1 MNMAT
6 PSEDDLKSQK
16 RAEKLRRILLLAFG
30 SLLALMIVA
39 GLAALHSLR
48 HLDGIEQQINERYS
62 AHSQALTTILIS
74 VHVYHDQMDRYLL
87 SGENSQPGIGAADVQ
102 ESGESVR
109 NALKSYPMDTGPEEQ
124 ALLSEIQQKF
134 TEQENSF
141 AILVRLGPGVN
152 SQERQ
157 RSVSEQMM
165 LRHAYILQVS
175 QEVSSL
181 NNNKLT
187 GAKQS
192 LAASFRTVQTRLV
205 STVLL
210 SLLAG
215 LLLSFLGGFYILRL
229 ERQGRARY
237 QDLVAS
243 QQELESLSA
252 RLVDAQ
258 EEERHSISRELHD
271 EVGQTLG
278 TLLVDLGQL
287 SMLVPADDNLLQGQI
302 ARIKSAAET
311 AVKSIRDLALL
322 LRPPMLDDLGL
333 VPALEWQAREI
344 SRRGEMEVDV
354 HSQMV
359 SEQLAD
365 DVKVCL
371 YRLVQEALANAARHS
386 GAKHAKV
393 SIVQNEGSTRVQISD
408 DGIGFSPERVRGMGI
423 LGMEERVKRLGGNLT
438 IESAPGKGT
447 TVLAELPVKHSKPV

>member
-1 MNMAT
+1 MV
-6 PSEDDLKSQK
+6 
-16 RAEKLRRILLLAFG
+16 LRR
-30 SLLALMIVA
+30 
-39 GLAALHSLR
+39 
-48 HLDGIEQQINERYS
+48 
-62 AHSQALTTILIS
+62 
-74 VHVYHDQMDRYLL
+74 
-87 SGENSQPGIGAADVQ
+87 
-102 ESGESVR
+102 
-109 NALKSYPMDTGPEEQ
+109 
-124 ALLSEIQQKF
+124 
-134 TEQENSF
+134 
-141 AILVRLGPGVN
+141 
-152 SQERQ
+152 
-157 RSVSEQMM
+157 
-165 LRHAYILQVS
+165 AYILQISQRVS
-175 QEVSSL
+175 DL
-181 NNNKLT
+181 NDKEQIE
-187 GAKQS
+187 AKQS
-192 LAASFRTVQTRLV
+192 LAASFQNVQTRLV
-205 STVLL
+205 STVSL

-215 LLLSFLGGFYILRL
+215 LLMSLVGGFYILRL
-229 ERQGRARY
+229 EKQGRTRY
-237 QDLVAS
+237 QELVAS
-243 QQELESLSA
+243 QKELESLSA

-258 EEERHSISRELHD
+258 EEERRSISRELHD

>member
-6 PSEDDLKSQK
+6 PSDDDLKSQK

-30 SLLALMIVA
+30 GLLALMIVA
-39 GLAALHSLR
+39 GLAALRSLR
-48 HLDGIEQQINERYS
+48 QLDGIEQQINERYS

-74 VHVYHDQMDRYLL
+74 VHVYHDQMERYLL
-87 SGENSQPGIGAADVQ
+87 SGENAEPGIAAADVQ
-102 ESGESVR
+102 ESGQSVR
-109 NALKSYPMDTGPEEQ
+109 NALKSYPVDTEPEEQ

-141 AILVRLGPGVN
+141 PILVRPSTGVN
-152 SQERQ
+152 SQER
-157 RSVSEQMM
+157 RRFVGEQIT

-181 NNNKLT
+181 NNRKLT

-192 LAASFRTVQTRLV
+192 LASSFRMVQTRLV

-215 LLLSFLGGFYILRL
+215 LLLSLLGGFYILSL

-237 QDLVAS
+237 QELVAS
-243 QQELESLSA
+243 RQGLEWLST

-258 EEERHSISRELHD
+258 EEERRSISRELHD

-278 TLLVDLGQL
+278 ALLVDLGQM
-287 SMLVPADDNLLQGQI
+287 SKLVPADDNLVQGQI

-354 HSQMV
+354 HSEMV

-371 YRLVQEALANAARHS
+371 YRLVQEALTNAGRHS

-393 SIVQNEGSTRVQISD
+393 SIVQNEGTIRVQITD

-423 LGMEERVKRLGGNLT
+423 LGMEERVKRLGGSLT

-447 TVLAELPVKHSKPV
+447 TVLAELPVEHSKPV